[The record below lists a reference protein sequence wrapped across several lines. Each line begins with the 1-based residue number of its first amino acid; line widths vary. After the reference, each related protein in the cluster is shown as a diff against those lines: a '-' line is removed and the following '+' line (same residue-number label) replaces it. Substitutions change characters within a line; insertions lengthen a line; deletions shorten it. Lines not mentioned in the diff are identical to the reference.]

1 MTNDQ
6 LIEKTK
12 ELIAIPSTADNPAAL
27 RQAIDMVAAILK
39 DNKDITIEWFERNQR
54 PSFLAYRGTTRPAVF
69 DILLNAHLDVVP
81 GPAELFE
88 PRIEGERL
96 YGRGALDMKSTA
108 VVLADLFTGLVSEVP
123 YALGLQIVTDEEI
136 GGYDGVRMQID
147 DGVRSKFVVM
157 GEYAN
162 DRNAIYNAARGLCW
176 AEIAFKGKTAHGG
189 HLWHGENAV
198 VKAGSFASEVLKR
211 YPTPDKESWTTTAS
225 IANIHTPNETY
236 NKVPDTAVLKIDFRF
251 TQEDS
256 VFESRESVEA
266 FIRSIDPT
274 AELVNMATFEP
285 AVHVQELNPYV
296 QGLSA
301 AMRKITDKKP
311 RYLGR
316 PASSDGRHYA
326 LVNNDIIEFG
336 LYGMMPHSDHEYVE
350 LSSFQE
356 YRSIMEEFLRN
367 PVRDHG
373 LAVPIKAKEPLR
385 TKLLRQ
391 LVAMPTISGDH
402 DANNRALNF
411 VQQFL
416 ASRGMYVERFEKE
429 GFGSLLATTTPGNK
443 QPSVLLN
450 AHIDVV
456 PGDPEQFKL
465 EISEGRIY
473 GRGVMDMKFAIANY
487 LELIDTLHDNL
498 EAYDL
503 GILITT
509 DEEIGGR
516 NGTNIMVNTYN
527 LRPSVAIVPDGG
539 ENWETETFAKGVQWI
554 KLESHGKTS
563 HASRPW
569 EGTNAISKLV
579 SALSEIEALA
589 PKTKDKQATSIN
601 VGTFEG
607 GTAGNQ
613 IPAHASAMLDVR
625 HGNIDDYE
633 RIYPRIREICAK
645 YGVKDTLLVSDPPCI
660 NDINNPYIKSFRT
673 IIEGVTGKQPGTMY
687 SYGATDGRY
696 FSANNIPSIIV
707 SPECGGRHS
716 EGEWLS
722 EQGFK
727 QFAAVLEQFV
737 MLEATAKSIEH
748 PSRAYPVKTS

>member
-6 LIEKTK
+6 LIEKTM

-27 RQAIDMVAAILK
+27 RQAIDVVAAILK
-39 DNKDITIEWFERNQR
+39 DNDDITIEWFERNQR
-54 PSFLAYRGTTRPAVF
+54 PSFLAYRGSTRPTVF
-69 DILLNAHLDVVP
+69 DVLLNAHLDVVP
-81 GPAELFE
+81 GPPELFK

-108 VVLADLFTGLVSEVP
+108 VVLADLFNSLVSEVP

-136 GGYDGVRMQID
+136 GGYDGVRMHID

-198 VKAGSFASEVLKR
+198 IKAGSFASEVLKR
-211 YPTPDKESWTTTAS
+211 YPTPDKETWTTTAS
-225 IANIHTPNETY
+225 IANLSTPNETF
-236 NKVPDTAVLKIDFRF
+236 NKVPDAAILKIDFRF
-251 TQEDS
+251 TQEDP
-256 VFESRESVEA
+256 VFESRESLEA
-266 FIRSIDPT
+266 FIAGIDPD
-274 AELVNMATFEP
+274 AELVNLATFEP
-285 AVHVQELNPYV
+285 AVYVQEANPYV

-301 AMRKITDKKP
+301 AMRKVTRKKP

-373 LAVPIKAKEPLR
+373 HKLPIKAKEPLR

-402 DANNRALNF
+402 DANNRALSF
-411 VQQFL
+411 VQHFL
-416 ASRGMYVERFEKE
+416 ASRGMYVERYQEK

-443 QPSVLLN
+443 QPSVLLT

-456 PGDPEQFKL
+456 PGEQEQFKL

-487 LELIDTLHDNL
+487 LELIDILHDNL
-498 EAYDL
+498 EAYDI
-503 GILITT
+503 GILITS
-509 DEEIGGR
+509 DEELGGR
-516 NGTNIMVNTYN
+516 NGTNTIVNSHH

-554 KLESHGKTS
+554 KLESHGQAS

-569 EGTNAISKLV
+569 EGVNAISALV
-579 SALSEIEALA
+579 SALGEIEALA
-589 PKTKDKQATSIN
+589 PKSDDKQVTSIN
-601 VGTFEG
+601 IGTIEG
-607 GTAGNQ
+607 GTTGNQ
-613 IPAHASAMLDVR
+613 IAAHASAMLDVR
-625 HGNIDDYE
+625 HGNMDDYE
-633 RIYPRIREICAK
+633 SIYPRIHEICGK
-645 YGVKDTLLVSDPPCI
+645 YGVEDTLIVSDPPCI

-673 IIEGVTGKQPGTMY
+673 IIESVTGKQPGTMY

-696 FSANNIPSIIV
+696 FSAHNIPTVIV

-716 EGEWLS
+716 EAEWLS
-722 EQGFK
+722 EKGFE

-737 MLEATAKSIEH
+737 MLEATVNSAERPAAKLL
-748 PSRAYPVKTS
+748 A

>member
-6 LIEKTK
+6 LIEKTM

-27 RQAIDMVAAILK
+27 RQAIDVVAAILK
-39 DNKDITIEWFERNQR
+39 DNDDITIEWFERNQR
-54 PSFLAYRGTTRPAVF
+54 PSFLAYRGSTRPTVF
-69 DILLNAHLDVVP
+69 DVLLNAHLDVVP
-81 GPAELFE
+81 GPPELFK

-108 VVLADLFTGLVSEVP
+108 VVLADLFNSLVSEVP

-136 GGYDGVRMQID
+136 GGYDGVRMHID

-198 VKAGSFASEVLKR
+198 IKAGSFASEVLKR
-211 YPTPDKESWTTTAS
+211 YPTPDKETWTTTAS
-225 IANIHTPNETY
+225 IANLSTPNETF
-236 NKVPDTAVLKIDFRF
+236 NKVPDAAILKIDFRF
-251 TQEDS
+251 TQEDP
-256 VFESRESVEA
+256 VFESRESLEA
-266 FIRSIDPT
+266 FIAGIDPD
-274 AELVNMATFEP
+274 AELVNLATFEP
-285 AVHVQELNPYV
+285 AVYVQEANPYV

-301 AMRKITDKKP
+301 AMRKVTRKKP

-373 LAVPIKAKEPLR
+373 HKLPIKAKEPLR

-402 DANNRALNF
+402 DANNRALSF
-411 VQQFL
+411 VQHFL
-416 ASRGMYVERFEKE
+416 ASRGMYVERYQEK

-443 QPSVLLN
+443 QPSVLLT

-456 PGDPEQFKL
+456 PGEQEQFKL

-473 GRGVMDMKFAIANY
+473 GRGVMDMKFAIAN
-487 LELIDTLHDNL
+487 
-498 EAYDL
+498 
-503 GILITT
+503 
-509 DEEIGGR
+509 
-516 NGTNIMVNTYN
+516 
-527 LRPSVAIVPDGG
+527 S
-539 ENWETETFAKGVQWI
+539 
-554 KLESHGKTS
+554 
-563 HASRPW
+563 
-569 EGTNAISKLV
+569 
-579 SALSEIEALA
+579 
-589 PKTKDKQATSIN
+589 
-601 VGTFEG
+601 
-607 GTAGNQ
+607 
-613 IPAHASAMLDVR
+613 
-625 HGNIDDYE
+625 
-633 RIYPRIREICAK
+633 
-645 YGVKDTLLVSDPPCI
+645 
-660 NDINNPYIKSFRT
+660 
-673 IIEGVTGKQPGTMY
+673 
-687 SYGATDGRY
+687 
-696 FSANNIPSIIV
+696 
-707 SPECGGRHS
+707 
-716 EGEWLS
+716 
-722 EQGFK
+722 
-727 QFAAVLEQFV
+727 
-737 MLEATAKSIEH
+737 
-748 PSRAYPVKTS
+748 